1 MSMYDKNHYNIVISL
16 QLIKIN
22 EKKTINNNNNNNKES
37 HGQMSLAGYN
47 PWGRKESD
55 ITEAT

>member
-1 MSMYDKNHYNIVISL
+1 MSMNDKNHYNIVISL

-22 EKKTINNNNNNNKES
+22 ENNNNNNNNNKES

>member
-1 MSMYDKNHYNIVISL
+1 MSMNDKNHYNIVISL

-22 EKKTINNNNNNNKES
+22 ENNNNNNNNKKES